1 MKVKKT
7 QKLAKASRK
16 WGKKTPNAKNLV
28 QITGFA
34 ERTGKPKVT
43 IHVVAWF
50 SLARQGAQKNQT
62 NQDWLQ
68 LQENSE
74 TENGS

>member
-1 MKVKKT
+1 M
-7 QKLAKASRK
+7 
-16 WGKKTPNAKNLV
+16 GKKEKRKNTWLIL
-28 QITGFA
+28 QTA

-43 IHVVAWF
+43 THVVAWF
-50 SLARQGAQKNQT
+50 SLPRQGVQKNLT

-74 TENGS
+74 IEKWS